1 MALHRKA
8 HLLEG
13 LAPSIAILPE
23 TAHPDKTRGVLQAI
37 GATKSPTSIQWI
49 GANVNKGL
57 SVVAFDGWDFRLDE
71 DYDEGYEWVMPVHV
85 IGPRRIRLLAVWD
98 MGKRGNGYES
108 ARILG
113 SCRASLSRYG
123 EFLKGDAD
131 LTVISGDF
139 NNSVYWDTPEKA
151 SKFGDFMDDLESR
164 GFVSAYH
171 FKRRCGRGAEPEQTL
186 WWRKNVDASYH
197 IDYTFV
203 RPGDA
208 VEAVAVGSY
217 EDWIT
222 YSDHPPMT
230 VNLRL

>member
-1 MALHRKA
+1 M
-8 HLLEG
+8 
-13 LAPSIAILPE
+13 
-23 TAHPDKTRGVLQAI
+23 
-37 GATKSPTSIQWI
+37 
-49 GANVNKGL
+49 NKGL

-139 NNSVYWDTPEKA
+139 NNSVYWDTPEKSVEVRRLHGRPGVTRLRQRLPLQA
-151 SKFGDFMDDLESR
+151 PVWAR
-164 GFVSAYH
+164 GGARTDTVVEEE
-171 FKRRCGRGAEPEQTL
+171 RRRG
-186 WWRKNVDASYH
+186 YH